1 MNTLE
6 ELFAQYERDKHALD
20 LINLYLDYIGNY
32 HDIRKR
38 LVEAGAPVDD
48 KAFRLMDE
56 QKDAF
61 KNLWL
66 SVVEDIKIEDLS
78 TDVCLRFFRLQQDV
92 KFNDK

>member
-20 LINLYLDYIGNY
+20 LINLYLDYLGNY
-32 HDIRKR
+32 HDIQNR
-38 LVEAGAPVDD
+38 LVEAGEAVDS
-48 KAFRLMDE
+48 KTFRLMDE

-78 TDVCLRFFRLQQDV
+78 TDVGLMLFGLRQDV